1 MPMSDLMDSALYI
14 VVIAFYMVALAAVG
28 WLGKKKVSSISDWY
42 VGGFKIGGVVMG
54 VAFFAT
60 YFSAVLMIGFA
71 GSASKWGMSATVI
84 GMWHAVSAVIA
95 FAVLAPRL
103 SKAFRELNAMTFSE
117 FLSLRYG
124 SKTLRYASALIIAIF
139 IIPYTVSAFIA
150 MGSAISTIVGTPF
163 WMGVLVA
170 GAIIAVYVFSGG
182 LFSATLAEF
191 IQGIVMTIAVVAVWV
206 FSYSLLGGFVQAHE
220 TMAAIDIRSVTFP
233 AFGTNTW
240 SVIIGLTAVMG
251 FGMLAQPQM
260 VLRYATI
267 SSRMNIKRALLI
279 ATFGSLLFP
288 LAAYSYGALSRPI
301 LAKFGIDVMTLK
313 DDLIV
318 PLFVKTAFPPWL
330 SVLFLAGI
338 MCAATS
344 TIDALIHMTAGTLT
358 RDLVRPASKMMSDK
372 TQLRMT
378 KLISLILSLGCCII
392 AIYPPGLI
400 YQLTAYTWQVLSSSF
415 MGPLVMALFYRRANK
430 YGALAGMVAG
440 FASAQLW
447 YLFLA
452 PPATPIYPFFPGVA
466 ASLIVTY
473 LVSRFTGPKQA

>member
-1 MPMSDLMDSALYI
+1 MSELMDSALYI
-14 VVIAFYMVALAAVG
+14 VVIAFYMATLAVVG

-103 SKAFRELNAMTFSE
+103 SKAFRGLNAMTFSE

-124 SKTLRYASALIIAIF
+124 SKALRYISALIIAIF

-191 IQGIVMTIAVVAVWV
+191 IQGIVMTIAVVAVWI
-206 FSYSLLGGFVQAHE
+206 FSYTLLGGFVQAHE
-220 TMAAIDIRSVTFP
+220 AMAAIDIKSVTFP
-233 AFGTNTW
+233 AFGTTTW

-267 SSRMNIKRALLI
+267 SSKMNTKRALLI

-301 LAKFGIDVMTLK
+301 LASFGIDVMILK

-318 PLFVKTAFPPWL
+318 PLFVKTAFPSWL

-358 RDLVRPASKMMSDK
+358 RDLIRPASKTMSDK

-378 KLISLILSLGCCII
+378 KIISLVLSLGCCII

-400 YQLTAYTWQVLSSSF
+400 YQLTAYTWQVLASSF
-415 MGPLVMALFYRRANK
+415 MGPLVMALFYKGANK

-447 YLFLA
+447 YFFLA
-452 PPATPIYPFFPGVA
+452 PPVTPIYPFFPGVA
-466 ASLIVTY
+466 SSVIVSY
-473 LVSRFTGPKQA
+473 LVSRASGPKQA

>member
-1 MPMSDLMDSALYI
+1 MSDVPDALIY
-14 VVIAFYMVALAAVG
+14 VLVIAVYMTALGAIG
-28 WLGKKKVSSISDWY
+28 WLGRRKVQSSSDWY
-42 VGGFKIGGVVMG
+42 VGGFRIGGIVMG

-95 FAVLAPRL
+95 FALLAPRL
-103 SKAFRELNAMTFSE
+103 SKSFKELNAMTFSE

-124 SKTLRYASALIIAIF
+124 SPILRYASAVIIAIF

-150 MGSAISTIVGTPF
+150 MGSALSAIVGIPF
-163 WMGVLVA
+163 WIAVLVA
-170 GAIIAVYVFSGG
+170 GGIIAVYVFSGG

-191 IQGIVMTIAVVAVWV
+191 VQGIVMTIAVVAVWA
-206 FSYSLLGGFVQAHE
+206 FSYAFLGGFVQAHE
-220 TMAAIDIRSVTFP
+220 AMAEISLQSVSFP
-233 AFGTNTW
+233 AFGTPLWGTI
-240 SVIIGLTAVMG
+240 VGLTAVMG

-260 VLRYATI
+260 ILRYATI
-267 SSRMNIKRALLI
+267 SSRLNIKKALVI
-279 ATFGSLLFP
+279 ATAGSLIFP

-301 LAKFGIDVMTLK
+301 LASFGIDVMTIK

-318 PLFVKTAFPPWL
+318 PLFVKTAFPTWL

-358 RDLVRPASKMMSDK
+358 RDLIKPTSKGISDK
-372 TQLRMT
+372 VQLRIT
-378 KLISLILSLGCCII
+378 KVLSLLLSLGCCII

-400 YQLTAYTWQVLSSSF
+400 YQLTAYTWQVLASSF
-415 MGPLVMALFYRRANK
+415 MGPLVMALFYKGANK
-430 YGALAGMVAG
+430 YGAMAGMAIG
-440 FASAQLW
+440 FATAQLW
-447 YLFLA
+447 YFFLA
-452 PPATPIYPFFPGVA
+452 PPVTPVYPFFPGVA
-466 ASLIVTY
+466 ASLIVSY
-473 LVSRFTGPKQA
+473 AVSRITKS

>member
-1 MPMSDLMDSALYI
+1 MSDIMDSALYI
-14 VVIAFYMVALAAVG
+14 VVIAFYMAALAVVG
-28 WLGKKKVSSISDWY
+28 WLGKKKVRSISDWY
-42 VGGFKIGGVVMG
+42 VGGFKIGGIVMG

-95 FAVLAPRL
+95 FSVLAPRV
-103 SKAFRELNAMTFSE
+103 SKAFKELNAMTFSE

-124 SKTLRYASALIIAIF
+124 SKMLGYGSALIIAIF

-150 MGSAISTIVGTPF
+150 MGSAISAIVGTPF
-163 WMGVLVA
+163 WVGVLVA

-191 IQGIVMTIAVVAVWV
+191 VQGIVMTVAVVAVWI
-206 FSYSLLGGFVQAHE
+206 FSYAFLGGFVQAHE
-220 TMAAIDIRSVTFP
+220 AMAAIDIRSVSFP
-233 AFGTNTW
+233 AFGTTTW
-240 SVIIGLTAVMG
+240 SIIIGLTAVMG
-251 FGMLAQPQM
+251 FGMLVQPQM

-301 LAKFGIDVMTLK
+301 LASFGINVMTLK
-313 DDLIV
+313 DDLII
-318 PLFVKTAFPPWL
+318 PLFVKSAFPPWL

-358 RDLVRPASKMMSDK
+358 RDLIRPASKNISDK

-378 KLISLILSLGCCII
+378 KIISLVLSLGCCII

-400 YQLTAYTWQVLSSSF
+400 YQLTAYTWQVLASSF
-415 MGPLVMALFYRRANK
+415 MGPLVMALFYKGANK

-447 YLFLA
+447 YFFLA
-452 PPATPIYPFFPGVA
+452 PPITPIYPFFPGVA
-466 ASLIVTY
+466 SSVIVSY
-473 LVSRFTGPKQA
+473 FVSRALGQKQA

>member
-1 MPMSDLMDSALYI
+1 MSDIVDSALYI
-14 VVIAFYMVALAAVG
+14 TVIAVYMAALALVG
-28 WLGKKKVSSISDWY
+28 WLGKKKVRSISDWY
-42 VGGFKIGGVVMG
+42 VGSFKIGGIVMG

-95 FAVLAPRL
+95 FTLLAPRI
-103 SKAFRELNAMTFSE
+103 SKAFRKLNAMTFSE

-124 SKTLRYASALIIAIF
+124 SKILGYTSALIIAVF

-150 MGSAISTIVGTPF
+150 MGSALSTIVGLPF
-163 WMGVLVA
+163 WVGVLVA

-182 LFSATLAEF
+182 LFSTTLAEF
-191 IQGIVMTIAVVAVWV
+191 IQGIVMTVAVVAVWI
-206 FSYSLLGGFVQAHE
+206 FSYYLLGGFVQAHE
-220 TMAAIDIRSVTFP
+220 TMAALDIGSVTFP

-267 SSRMNIKRALLI
+267 STKMDTKRALLI
-279 ATFGSLLFP
+279 ATIGSLLFP

-301 LAKFGIDVMTLK
+301 LASFGIDVMTLK

-318 PLFVKTAFPPWL
+318 PLFVKSAFPTWL

-338 MCAATS
+338 MCAVTS

-358 RDLVRPASKMMSDK
+358 RDLIRPALKSISDR

-378 KLISLILSLGCCII
+378 KIISLVLSLGCCLI

-400 YQLTAYTWQVLSSSF
+400 YQLTAYTWQVLASSF
-415 MGPLVMALFYRRANK
+415 MGPLIMALFYKRANK
-430 YGALAGMVAG
+430 YGALAGMVVG

-447 YLFLA
+447 YFLFA
-452 PPATPIYPFFPGVA
+452 PPITPIYPFFPGVA
-466 ASLIVTY
+466 SSLIISY
-473 LVSRFTGPKQA
+473 LVSRFSSPK